1 MMKKLLSIL
10 LLGLLLVSTVPVR
23 AQSITRIVIT
33 PNIKCLQ
40 LGETVSFTAQAYDE
54 SGTLVPGAAF
64 QWSLQGPGSLSSNSG
79 SSVSYQATRDGEVTI
94 TASSASVSAS
104 VRFSVGSGK
113 VRNVQ
118 VRVDP
123 DTAGAVAEYYIF
135 FETDDC
141 GILEPGDQ
149 IYIAFPVGTI
159 LPNYY
164 HCSTVTVNGIT
175 ASYEVRES
183 SDRSKSPILIITVPN
198 HFRPSSSIY
207 IRVCKVINPR
217 GGSCYVLAAATSKQ
231 TQWVLSSPY
240 SIRGSII
247 SPPIVE
253 VKPDIA
259 GEIATYKISFK
270 TSNSGRLSGCYGSF
284 IMIEFPAS
292 TKMPR
297 EILPEHI
304 LVNNVP
310 SCPHIKPEING
321 RTVKI
326 FPQMVV
332 IEDSDVVI
340 QFTLEAGFANPEK
353 PDDYQL
359 AVWTS
364 SDTIRVLSR
373 SYKIRASTIE
383 DLQVEVDKPYIQ
395 TPSMY
400 TIKFKTGLVGRLG
413 IGALITIYFP
423 SSMTLPI
430 QARPGSIKING
441 MPTIKNPIF
450 DGKSILRIP
459 SPVEIDAKSQVEI
472 VFTEEFGLINPPD
485 PRRYFLEVQTAKE
498 GTLVKSNEFVIGPSV
513 VGDVSVRLSMPYIGV
528 ASAVELSFVS
538 GGGGKMTAEKD
549 RIFIVFPKGTHI
561 PNAISKNAITIQ
573 GQNILITPFIKK
585 EIGEIMLHVPIDI
598 PAQTRVVVRFDESAG
613 LLNPSQTGFYRYQ
626 IATSR
631 EVSYIQSPP
640 IEITE
645 STVRFVQVKAHH
657 NTMKEMS
664 RLAIT
669 FQLGD
674 AGKLDKNDRV
684 RCFFDSGFVL
694 PESIVKGIILNS
706 VPVDPANILLDSSKD
721 MLEIRLTE
729 AYPEGSLM
737 SLEIQEEA
745 GIRNPTKPGMHQMG
759 ISTSKETRTIASP
772 EFRIIPLPST
782 EYALDPLTPDGQKEW
797 YISEPSIALKVDT
810 EDKDRAVTFVSINGA
825 EWTKYTQPIQFSSGE
840 YYIEFYSQ
848 HSDSAKEEKQ
858 TLSIKVDTK
867 APIIQIIENT
877 FYTNKSN
884 YKLSLTI
891 IESWF
896 DYAIIGDQRVES
908 LVEGKL
914 TANILLQEGENK
926 IAILVYDLAGH
937 RSEEHLTIIL
947 DTEAPKLEIQ
957 QPLPW
962 SKSIRKRIW
971 ITGSTDPDAVISCND
986 QNLRHKEGYFE
997 GFIPLLPGLNALNF
1011 LAVDQ
1016 AGNEKRYTLP
1026 IQYAAN
1032 FQAEIFI
1039 DKATAQSSFG
1049 EIHFE
1054 APAFIEKSYSMVPLR
1069 VFAELMGYQIEF
1081 EPVFQIITM
1090 REFGGKTIRAQ
1101 VGNTIFTVDDQK
1113 KSLPVAPMIRN
1124 GRTFVPL
1131 RFFAEEF
1138 GFEVSYRKESHSVIL
1153 QYHEPTE

>member
-1 MMKKLLSIL
+1 MKKIVSFLLI
-10 LLGLLLVSTVPVR
+10 GLFLT
-23 AQSITRIVIT
+23 SITPVKAQDVARIAISPDVQ
-33 PNIKCLQ
+33 CLQ
-40 LGETVSFTAQAYDE
+40 LGEQLSLSAQAYDA
-54 SGTLVPGAAF
+54 SGAVVPGASF
-64 QWSLQGPGSLSSNSG
+64 EWSLQGPGTLSSNTG
-79 SSVSYQATRDGEVTI
+79 SIVTYRATRDGLVVI
-94 TASSASVSAS
+94 TVRSGTVSAN

-113 VRNVQ
+113 VSNVQ
-118 VRVDP
+118 ARVDP

-141 GILEPGDQ
+141 GILEAGDQ
-149 IYIAFPVGTI
+149 IYVAFPIGTI

-164 HCSTVTVNGIT
+164 HCSTVTVNGIV

-198 HFRPSSSIY
+198 NFRPSSSIY
-207 IRVCKVINPR
+207 IRVCKVVNPR
-217 GGSCYVLAAATSKQ
+217 GGSCYVLAVATSKQ

-247 SPPIVE
+247 SPPMVE

-259 GEIATYKISFK
+259 GETAAYKITFK

-284 IMIEFPAS
+284 IMVEFPMS
-292 TKMPR
+292 TKMPK

-340 QFTLEAGFANPEK
+340 QFTLEAGFGNPEK

-373 SYKIRASTIE
+373 SYKIKASTIE
-383 DLQVEVDKPYIQ
+383 DLQVEVDKPFIQ
-395 TPSMY
+395 TPSAY
-400 TIKFKTGLVGRLG
+400 TIRFKTGLVGRLG

-423 SSMTLPI
+423 SSMTMPS
-430 QARPGSIKING
+430 QVRPGSIKING
-441 MPTIKNPIF
+441 VPTIKNPIF
-450 DGKSILRIP
+450 DGKTILRIP
-459 SPVEIDAKSQVEI
+459 TPVEIEARSQVEI
-472 VFTEEFGLINPPD
+472 VISEEFGLINPPD
-485 PRRYFLEVQTAKE
+485 PRRYILEVQTAKE
-498 GTLVKSNEFVIGPSV
+498 GTLVKSNEFIIGPSV

-528 ASAVELSFVS
+528 ASAVELSFVT

-549 RIFIVFPKGTHI
+549 RIYIVFPKGTHI
-561 PNAISKNAITIQ
+561 PNAINKNAITIQ
-573 GQNILITPFIKK
+573 GQTIPVTPFIKK
-585 EIGEIMLHVPIDI
+585 DIWEIMLHVPIDI
-598 PAQTRVVVRFDESAG
+598 PAQSKVVVRFDESAG

-626 IATSR
+626 VATSR

-657 NTMKEMS
+657 NTVKELSRMS
-664 RLAIT
+664 IT

-674 AGKLDKNDRV
+674 AGRLEKNDRI
-684 RCFFDSGFVL
+684 RCFFDAGFVF
-694 PESIVKGIILNS
+694 PDSVVKGIVLNS
-706 VPVDPANILLDSSKD
+706 VPVDPANIMLDASKD
-721 MLEIRLTE
+721 MIEIRLDE

-737 SLEIQEEA
+737 SLDILETA
-745 GIRNPTKPGMHQMG
+745 GIRNPPQAGMHQMG
-759 ISTSKETRTIASP
+759 ISSSSETRTMASP

-782 EYALDPLTPDGQKEW
+782 EYALDPMLPDGQKEW
-797 YISEPSIALKVDT
+797 YINEPSLILNVDS
-810 EDKDRAVTFVSINGA
+810 EDRERAETYVSINGA
-825 EWTKYTQPIQFSSGE
+825 EWTKYTQAIMFASGE
-840 YYIEFYSQ
+840 YLIEFYSQ

-858 TLSIKVDTK
+858 SISIKVDTK
-867 APIIQIIENT
+867 APIIQVNENMV
-877 FYTNKSN
+877 YTNKAN

-896 DYAIIGDQRVES
+896 DYAMVGEQRIDS
-908 LVEGKL
+908 LVEGKII
-914 TANILLQEGENK
+914 ANVSLQEGENK

-937 RSEEHLTIIL
+937 RSEEHLTLIL
-947 DTEAPKLEIQ
+947 DTQAPKLEIN

-971 ITGSTDPDAVISCND
+971 ISGTTDPDAEISCNEMV
-986 QNLRHKEGYFE
+986 LRHKEGQFE

-1011 LAVDQ
+1011 LAVDR
-1016 AGNEKRYTLP
+1016 AGNEKKYTLP

-1039 DKATAQSSFG
+1039 DKITAQSSFG
-1049 EIHFE
+1049 EIHFD
-1054 APAFIEKSYSMVPLR
+1054 APPFIEKSYTMVPLR
-1069 VFAELMGYQIEF
+1069 VFAELLGYQIEF

-1090 REFGGKTIRAQ
+1090 SEFGGKTIRAQ

-1138 GFEVSYRKESHSVIL
+1138 GFDVSYRKESHSVL
-1153 QYHEPTE
+1153 LKYHESAE